1 MRSLLVFLLLL
12 MVKAVSRTFWRH
24 DIAWVGELPP
34 GDPWGQLRITVI
46 LNHTSL
52 FEWIWGGSPPL
63 RFLWQMASHGVI
75 PVADATIN
83 RPGIGH
89 FFRFIGRH
97 VVSISRERDHTWK
110 EVMSKIDDE
119 RSLVVMAPEGR
130 MMRENGLDKHGKPMT
145 VRGGIADIL
154 EATPSG
160 RMLIAYSG
168 GLHHVQK
175 PGERFPRLFQRVRLR
190 LESLDIPTYRAEI
203 LAQAGERGFKRAV
216 AEDLQRRRDH
226 HCWEKPEDRPGYV
239 APEPG

>member
-1 MRSLLVFLLLL
+1 

-34 GDPWGQLRITVI
+34 GDPWGQLRITAI

-52 FEWIWGGSPPL
+52 FEWIWGGSPPA

-75 PVADATIN
+75 PVADTTIN

-89 FFRFIGRH
+89 FFRFIGH
-97 VVSISRERDHTWK
+97 NVVSISRERDHTWK

-130 MMRENGLDKHGKPMT
+130 MMRADGLDKHGKPMT

-160 RMLIAYSG
+160 RMLLAYSG
-168 GLHHVQK
+168 GLHHVQM
-175 PGERFPRLFQRVRLR
+175 PGERFPRLFKPVRLR
-190 LESLDIPTYRAEI
+190 LETLDIPTYRAEI

-216 AEDLQRRRDH
+216 AEDLQRRRDLY
-226 HCWEKPEDRPGYV
+226 CWEKPEDRPGYV
-239 APEPG
+239 APESG